1 TVLKLE
7 EEKPAKKEAG
17 AFYGRERQ
25 DGIVYDLE
33 HLDEH
38 EYRKYSAW
46 YTSYQKELTKFEKKE
61 LALRQ
66 FNSEIATTISERRL
80 HWIMNLDT
88 PHARL
93 RKLKNQLCPST
104 AERESQ
110 LLSQYLALRKMP
122 KRANIESWLDSWEE
136 LLELMEAAEMA
147 EVKGTRAQRDF
158 LDSVQSTDDS
168 WATSQRISMIAKQE
182 EGESFLPV
190 VDLVGRF
197 RLYYRQMKPVA
208 STLGT
213 FAALG
218 DTQEPSQ
225 QSLSQGTDKLRKIN
239 CLCGEKH
246 RFIDCPYVNSAKRSS
261 GWKAELDTKKKFDT
275 IRSRGD
281 DSKISAVLRSVEAK
295 LAKQA
300 QQTGGQRIPIK
311 EWGEVKI
318 TINTPQGSSQIKISW
333 VAYIPSFFTS
343 LVALSRCRTM
353 GIEFDSGRD
362 CLYQKSPKNVVCNL
376 SPEGGHWLMDSD
388 ENERPRVEDLW
399 SASVAESV
407 NAAEKRRIQAVKPSY
422 ADRRPLELTAE
433 EAHEI
438 WGHPSAKVI
447 SKLEHSIDGV
457 KIKEGTI
464 APTWETCTTCIEA
477 KLHKFKSRRPPREPA
492 TRPFE
497 RLAIDLVQLRKTGER
512 CYNGDVWLFHAVC
525 QNCKLHLAACL
536 PNKSAPMLL
545 TTVERLLARIKTQY
559 GVKVR
564 AVKIDGERG
573 YSLLHQFFLNQV
585 YADLRVARTVKTVL
599 DIADYEGEIEE
610 LEISE
615 LLELSAPLRSHGT
628 EMPEEDGAHDQL
640 MEELLQQSA
649 NGDQSLPTPESTP
662 ARSIDPGGLSV
673 SPDARGRRSRA
684 ASVEEEI
691 SLPKGYEPVQGGQEA
706 PNRRENNA
714 PRRTDPAIT
723 SDNIVAGKRTR
734 GSAHAAYLSTF
745 AVTYLSTF
753 ASAINLVKAR
763 ELHEPKKVRLYR
775 DYLLPPP
782 KRWSDLE
789 NHPFGN
795 RFKLAAQAE
804 IDDIKKSG
812 RYPATPLNEG
822 LGSSDEEPN
831 AERTKEFQ
839 SLTGSLAFISCITRP
854 DVAKAH
860 SVLAQH
866 LQNPSQKHLAAAKHV
881 WEYLIGTQY
890 YAICAIA
897 IRTESASYIT
907 EGEAIEAGV
916 EPLFFGASDAAFAD
930 NLET

>member
-1 TVLKLE
+1 MATMNSDLLITKTTVILDQPSDWQKWIFLRKDSAQRNDLWAYVNPNVALETVLKLE
-7 EEKPAKKEAG
+7 DEKPAKKEAG

-25 DGIVYDLE
+25 VGIVYDLE

-104 AERESQ
+104 AERETQ
-110 LLSQYLALRKMP
+110 LLSQYIALRKMP

-136 LLELMEAAEMA
+136 LLELMAAAEMA

-168 WATSQRISMIAKQE
+168 WATSQRISMITKQE
-182 EGESFLPV
+182 EGESFLPA

-218 DTQEPSQ
+218 DPQEVSQ
-225 QSLSQGTDKLRKIN
+225 QSQISQDTDKFRKIN

-261 GWKAELDTKKKFDT
+261 GWKADLDMKKKFDT
-275 IRSRGD
+275 IRSRGEG
-281 DSKISAVLRSVEAK
+281 SRISAVLRSVEAK
-295 LAKQA
+295 LAKQG
-300 QQTGGQRIPIK
+300 QQSKPQSAAFDDGSTKSGRSSNACLQVEATQQPSSLLTRWILDPGSNLHVSNHRNSTWRKLADANAHDEILAGGQRIPIK

-318 TINTPQGSSQIKISW
+318 MINTPHGTSPIKLTW

-362 CLYQKSPKNVVCNL
+362 CLYQKSPKNVVCKL

-388 ENERPRVEDLW
+388 ENERPRVEDLR
-399 SASVAESV
+399 STTVAESTSVAKSV
-407 NAAEKRRIQAVKPSY
+407 NAAEKKDSS
-422 ADRRPLELTAE
+422 
-433 EAHEI
+433 AHEI

-447 SKLEHSIDGV
+447 SKLEQGVDGV

-497 RLAIDLVQLRKTGER
+497 RLAIDLVQL
-512 CYNGDVWLFHAVC
+512 L
-525 QNCKLHLAACL
+525 
-536 PNKSAPMLL
+536 
-545 TTVERLLARIKTQY
+545 
-559 GVKVR
+559 
-564 AVKIDGERG
+564 
-573 YSLLHQFFLNQV
+573 
-585 YADLRVARTVKTVL
+585 L
-599 DIADYEGEIEE
+599 DIADYEGEVEE

-615 LLELSAPLRSHGT
+615 LLELAAPLDSQGT
-628 EMPEEDGAHDQL
+628 KMLEEDEAHDQL
-640 MEELLQQSA
+640 IEELLQQSA
-649 NGDQSLPTPESTP
+649 KGEQSKPV
-662 ARSIDPGGLSV
+662 RSIDLGGSLV
-673 SPDARGRRSRA
+673 SPNTIGRRSRD

-691 SLPKGYEPVQGGQEA
+691 SLPKGYEPVQGDQEA

-714 PRRTDPAIT
+714 PKRTDPAIT

-753 ASAINLVKAR
+753 ASAINPVKVR
-763 ELHEPKKVRLYR
+763 ELHEPKK
-775 DYLLPPP
+775 
-782 KRWSDLE
+782 
-789 NHPFGN
+789 
-795 RFKLAAQAE
+795 AQ
-804 IDDIKKSG
+804 
-812 RYPATPLNEG
+812 
-822 LGSSDEEPN
+822 
-831 AERTKEFQ
+831 
-839 SLTGSLAFISCITRP
+839 
-854 DVAKAH
+854 
-860 SVLAQH
+860 
-866 LQNPSQKHLAAAKHV
+866 
-881 WEYLIGTQY
+881 
-890 YAICAIA
+890 
-897 IRTESASYIT
+897 
-907 EGEAIEAGV
+907 
-916 EPLFFGASDAAFAD
+916 
-930 NLET
+930 

>member
-1 TVLKLE
+1 MATMNSDLLITKTTVILDQPSDWQKWIFLRKDSAQRNDLWAYVNPNVALETVLKLE
-7 EEKPAKKEAG
+7 DEKPAKKEAG

-25 DGIVYDLE
+25 VGIVYDLE

-104 AERESQ
+104 AERETQ
-110 LLSQYLALRKMP
+110 LLSQYIALRKMP

-136 LLELMEAAEMA
+136 LLELMAAAEMA

-168 WATSQRISMIAKQE
+168 WATSQRISMITKQE
-182 EGESFLPV
+182 EGESFLPA

-218 DTQEPSQ
+218 DPQEVSQ
-225 QSLSQGTDKLRKIN
+225 QSQISQDTDKFRKIN

-261 GWKAELDTKKKFDT
+261 GWKADLDMKKKFDT
-275 IRSRGD
+275 IRSRGEG
-281 DSKISAVLRSVEAK
+281 SRISAVLRSVEAK
-295 LAKQA
+295 LAKQG
-300 QQTGGQRIPIK
+300 QQSKPQSAAFDDGSTKSGRSSNACLQVEATQQPSSLLTRWILDPGSNLHVSNHRNSTWRKLADANAHDEILAGGQRIPIK

-318 TINTPQGSSQIKISW
+318 MINTPHGTSPIKLTW

-362 CLYQKSPKNVVCNL
+362 CLYQKSPKNVVCKL

-388 ENERPRVEDLW
+388 ENERPRVEDLR
-399 SASVAESV
+399 STAVAESTSVAKSV

-447 SKLEHSIDGV
+447 SKLEQGVDGV

-512 CYNGDVWLFHAVC
+512 CYNGDVWLLHAVC

-545 TTVERLLARIKTQY
+545 TTIERLLARIETQY

-564 AVKIDGERG
+564 AIKIDGERG
-573 YSLLHQFFLNQV
+573 YSLLHQLFL
-585 YADLRVARTVKTVL
+585 DRVL
-599 DIADYEGEIEE
+599 DIADYEGEVEE

-615 LLELSAPLRSHGT
+615 LLELAAPLDSQGT
-628 EMPEEDGAHDQL
+628 KMLEEDEAHDQL
-640 MEELLQQSA
+640 IEELLQQSA
-649 NGDQSLPTPESTP
+649 KGEQSKPV
-662 ARSIDPGGLSV
+662 RSIDLGGSLV
-673 SPDARGRRSRA
+673 SPNTIGRRSRD

-691 SLPKGYEPVQGGQEA
+691 SLPKGYEPVQGDQEA

-714 PRRTDPAIT
+714 PKRTDPAIT

-753 ASAINLVKAR
+753 ASAINPVKVR
-763 ELHEPKKVRLYR
+763 ELHEPKK
-775 DYLLPPP
+775 
-782 KRWSDLE
+782 
-789 NHPFGN
+789 
-795 RFKLAAQAE
+795 
-804 IDDIKKSG
+804 
-812 RYPATPLNEG
+812 
-822 LGSSDEEPN
+822 
-831 AERTKEFQ
+831 
-839 SLTGSLAFISCITRP
+839 
-854 DVAKAH
+854 
-860 SVLAQH
+860 
-866 LQNPSQKHLAAAKHV
+866 
-881 WEYLIGTQY
+881 
-890 YAICAIA
+890 
-897 IRTESASYIT
+897 
-907 EGEAIEAGV
+907 
-916 EPLFFGASDAAFAD
+916 
-930 NLET
+930 